1 MAICVGVI
9 CYHHGPC
16 KPGLLSNSFT
26 HEFPSAYLGSL
37 FEAKGA
43 GFQPPLSKHSEGE
56 TLLAPVGSV
65 VRATSSCKPQ
75 LTPSFFQV
83 TSGPPFQ
90 RASLVNGASSQA
102 VQPNPRPQDG
112 HEGSASHF
120 KDFPEPGTQG

>member
-1 MAICVGVI
+1 MLA
-9 CYHHGPC
+9 
-16 KPGLLSNSFT
+16 SFAT
-26 HEFPSAYLGSL
+26 IMVLVSPACSQRVNEFPSAYLGSL
-37 FEAKGA
+37 FQAKGA

-120 KDFPEPGTQG
+120 KDFPAPGTQG